1 MTAVDYKALTL
12 NEAEEIYRRCLVV
25 EYWLNPGYH
34 LTMQVNITPM
44 IVMNDRVLSKLKDEY
59 AEAIVENMTQRQAFS
74 YLRQVIYNDVS
85 VLGSEDV
92 KRKIVQAFGEEKY
105 QEMFEDDSNYTL

>member
-1 MTAVDYKALTL
+1 
-12 NEAEEIYRRCLVV
+12 
-25 EYWLNPGYH
+25 
-34 LTMQVNITPM
+34 MQVNITPM

-92 KRKIVQAFGEEKY
+92 KRKIIKAFGEDKY
-105 QEMFEDDSNYTL
+105 QEMLEDASK

>member
-1 MTAVDYKALTL
+1 
-12 NEAEEIYRRCLVV
+12 
-25 EYWLNPGYH
+25 
-34 LTMQVNITPM
+34 MQVNITPM
-44 IVMNDRVLSKLKDEY
+44 IIMNDRVLSRLKDEY

-92 KRKIVQAFGEEKY
+92 KRKIIKAFGEDKY
-105 QEMFEDDSNYTL
+105 QEMLEDASK

>member
-1 MTAVDYKALTL
+1 
-12 NEAEEIYRRCLVV
+12 
-25 EYWLNPGYH
+25 
-34 LTMQVNITPM
+34 MQVNISPM
-44 IVMNDRVLSKLKDEY
+44 RTMNDRILSRLKDEY

-92 KRKIVQAFGEEKY
+92 KRKIIKAFGEDKY
-105 QEMFEDDSNYTL
+105 QEMLEDASK

>member
-1 MTAVDYKALTL
+1 
-12 NEAEEIYRRCLVV
+12 
-25 EYWLNPGYH
+25 
-34 LTMQVNITPM
+34 M

-92 KRKIVQAFGEEKY
+92 KRKIVQAFGEDKY
-105 QEMFEDDSNYTL
+105 QEMLEDASK